1 MQAGTD
7 DIQIINQVL
16 QGDQQSFEEL
26 IKRYQH
32 FVFTIALR
40 YVRNREDAEEI
51 AQDVFVKAYRSLA
64 DFKGN
69 AKFSTW
75 LYTIAVN
82 TTKTFLRKVKLP
94 VDSLDHVK
102 ISETVDKQH
111 SGNGADLTEQR
122 SMQQLINQAI
132 GLLSPEDAIVITLF
146 YKAEQSIEETG
157 LIMGLTPNA
166 VKVRLHRAR
175 LRLKEKLELYF
186 ANEIKEIIH

>member
-1 MQAGTD
+1 MHAGTD
-7 DIQIINQVL
+7 DIQIIKQVL

-26 IKRYQH
+26 IKRYQS

-64 DFKGN
+64 DFKGS

-75 LYTIAVN
+75 LYTIAMN
-82 TTKTFLRKVKLP
+82 TTKTFLRKVKPP
-94 VDSLDHVK
+94 VDSLDNATICERVK
-102 ISETVDKQH
+102 AQQT
-111 SGNGADLTEQR
+111 GNGADLAEQR
-122 SMQQLINQAI
+122 STQLLINQVI
-132 GLLSPEDAIVITLF
+132 GLLSPDDAMVITLF
-146 YKAEQSIEETG
+146 YKAEQSMEEIG
-157 LIMGLTPNA
+157 LIMGLTANV

-186 ANEIKEIIH
+186 ADEIKEIVN

>member
-75 LYTIAVN
+75 LYTIAMN

-122 SMQQLINQAI
+122 SMQLLINQAI

>member
-40 YVRNREDAEEI
+40 YSRNREDAEEI

-122 SMQQLINQAI
+122 SMQLLINQAI

>member
-1 MQAGTD
+1 MQAGMD

-26 IKRYQH
+26 IKRYQS

-69 AKFSTW
+69 ARFSTW
-75 LYTIAVN
+75 LYTIAMN
-82 TTKTFLRKVKLP
+82 TTKTFLRKVKP
-94 VDSLDHVK
+94 PIDSLENAT
-102 ISETVDKQH
+102 IRETVNAQH
-111 SGNGADLTEQR
+111 SGNSTDLAEQR
-122 SMQQLINQAI
+122 STHLLINQVI
-132 GLLSPEDAIVITLF
+132 GLLNPDDAMIITLF

-157 LIMGLTPNA
+157 VIMGLTPNA

-186 ANEIKEIIH
+186 ADEIKEIIN

>member
-26 IKRYQH
+26 IERYQH

-82 TTKTFLRKVKLP
+82 TTKTFLRKVKPP
-94 VDSLDHVK
+94 VDSLDHVQ

-122 SMQQLINQAI
+122 SMQLLINQAI
-132 GLLSPEDAIVITLF
+132 GLLGPDDAIVITLF

>member
-122 SMQQLINQAI
+122 SMQLLINQAI
-132 GLLSPEDAIVITLF
+132 GLLSPEDAIVISLF

-175 LRLKEKLELYF
+175 LRL
-186 ANEIKEIIH
+186 

>member
-7 DIQIINQVL
+7 DIQIINRVL

-26 IKRYQH
+26 IERYQH

-75 LYTIAVN
+75 LYTIAMN
-82 TTKTFLRKVKLP
+82 TTKTFLRKVKPP

-111 SGNGADLTEQR
+111 NGNGADLTEQR
-122 SMQQLINQAI
+122 SMQRLINQAI
-132 GLLSPEDAIVITLF
+132 GLLSPDDAIVITLF

-175 LRLKEKLELYF
+175 LRLKERLELYF

>member
-7 DIQIINQVL
+7 DIQIINRVL

-26 IKRYQH
+26 IERYQH

-75 LYTIAVN
+75 LYTIAMN

-122 SMQQLINQAI
+122 SMQLLINQAI

>member
-69 AKFSTW
+69 AKFNTW

-122 SMQQLINQAI
+122 SMQLLINQAI

>member
-1 MQAGTD
+1 MD

-26 IKRYQH
+26 IKRYQN

-40 YVRNREDAEEI
+40 YIRNREDAEEV

-64 DFKGN
+64 DFRGN
-69 AKFSTW
+69 ARFSTW
-75 LYTIAVN
+75 LYTIAMN
-82 TTKTFLRKVKLP
+82 TTRTFLRKVKPP
-94 VDSLDHVK
+94 VDSLDHAM
-102 ISETVDKQH
+102 ISETVNTQAT
-111 SGNGADLTEQR
+111 GNGADLTEQR
-122 SMQQLINQAI
+122 STRLLINQAI
-132 GLLSPEDAIVITLF
+132 GLLSPDDAMIITLF

-166 VKVRLHRAR
+166 VKVKLHRAR

-186 ANEIKEIIH
+186 AAEIKEIIN

>member
-122 SMQQLINQAI
+122 SMQLLINQAI